1 MHKLEEDEDDEDNDV
16 TLVYSFKTLYNLNV
30 MESEH
35 IRPLWISTTATS
47 QIHKVSVEVDTGAA
61 CNVMPEYLF
70 SKIFGSQQPESSNA
84 RIHAYAGM
92 PVTIVGKCTVIIHSS
107 DGTQTSA
114 VFQVT
119 HHNGHAII
127 GRSTGRDIGYVHFP
141 AIECPP
147 LSMAPITHAVQT
159 LQQHVE
165 TPIVT
170 RKTQSSITIDNI
182 THKLP
187 ISKDYVLHAFKD
199 VFDGIGT
206 FPGGDYHL
214 RLKSDAK
221 PVQHAPRQVPEKKK
235 AAYKAE
241 LERLA
246 HAGIIE
252 KEDGHT
258 PWINSIV
265 PAVKPDGSIRLCLD
279 PKDLNRNLER
289 NAYYMKTI
297 EELSAELRGCSVF
310 TAMDAKQGYW
320 HVPLDKES
328 SLLTT
333 FNTP

>member
-1 MHKLEEDEDDEDNDV
+1 
-16 TLVYSFKTLYNLNV
+16 

-47 QIHKVSVEVDTGAA
+47 QIHKVSVEVDNGAA
-61 CNVMPEYLF
+61 CTSNVMPEYLF
-70 SKIFGSQQPESSNA
+70 STIFGSQQPESSNA

-127 GRSTGRDIGYVHFP
+127 GRSTSRDIGYVHFP

-182 THKLP
+182 RHKLP

-206 FPGGDYHL
+206 LPGCDYHL
-214 RLKSDAK
+214 HLKPDTK

-235 AAYKAE
+235 TGLQSRA
-241 LERLA
+241 
-246 HAGIIE
+246 
-252 KEDGHT
+252 
-258 PWINSIV
+258 
-265 PAVKPDGSIRLCLD
+265 
-279 PKDLNRNLER
+279 
-289 NAYYMKTI
+289 
-297 EELSAELRGCSVF
+297 
-310 TAMDAKQGYW
+310 
-320 HVPLDKES
+320 
-328 SLLTT
+328 
-333 FNTP
+333 

>member
-1 MHKLEEDEDDEDNDV
+1 
-16 TLVYSFKTLYNLNV
+16 

-35 IRPLWISTTATS
+35 IRPLCISTTATS
-47 QIHKVSVEVDTGAA
+47 QIHKMSVEVDTGAA

-70 SKIFGSQQPESSNA
+70 SKIFGSQQPESNNA
-84 RIHAYAGM
+84 RIQAYGGM

-107 DGTQTSA
+107 DSTQTSA

-127 GRSTGRDIGYVHFP
+127 GRSTSRDIGYVHCS
-141 AIECPP
+141 AIESTP
-147 LSMAPITHAVQT
+147 LSMASITHAVQT

-170 RKTQSSITIDNI
+170 RKTQSFITIDNI

-187 ISKDYVLHAFKD
+187 ISKDYVFHAFKD

-206 FPGGDYHL
+206 LPSGDYHL
-214 RLKSDAK
+214 RLKSDGK

-241 LERLA
+241 LERLT

-252 KEDGHT
+252 KKDGHT

-265 PAVKPDGSIRLCLD
+265 PAVKPVGVKHWRDTQSRVLPI
-279 PKDLNRNLER
+279 NNQ
-289 NAYYMKTI
+289 N
-297 EELSAELRGCSVF
+297 
-310 TAMDAKQGYW
+310 KQSESKW
-320 HVPLDKES
+320 FHSPL
-328 SLLTT
+328 
-333 FNTP
+333 P

>member
-1 MHKLEEDEDDEDNDV
+1 MK
-16 TLVYSFKTLYNLNV
+16 
-30 MESEH
+30 SEH

-84 RIHAYAGM
+84 RIQAYGAM

-114 VFQVT
+114 VFQGT

-127 GRSTGRDIGYVHFP
+127 GRSTSRDIGYVHFP
-141 AIECPP
+141 AIECP
-147 LSMAPITHAVQT
+147 PITHAVQT

-170 RKTQSSITIDNI
+170 RKTQSSTIDNI

-199 VFDGIGT
+199 VFDGTGT
-206 FPGGDYHL
+206 LPGGDYHL

-221 PVQHAPRQVPEKKK
+221 PVQHAQDKYQESRKQPTKQ
-235 AAYKAE
+235 
-241 LERLA
+241 
-246 HAGIIE
+246 
-252 KEDGHT
+252 
-258 PWINSIV
+258 N
-265 PAVKPDGSIRLCLD
+265 
-279 PKDLNRNLER
+279 LN
-289 NAYYMKTI
+289 
-297 EELSAELRGCSVF
+297 
-310 TAMDAKQGYW
+310 D
-320 HVPLDKES
+320 
-328 SLLTT
+328 
-333 FNTP
+333 